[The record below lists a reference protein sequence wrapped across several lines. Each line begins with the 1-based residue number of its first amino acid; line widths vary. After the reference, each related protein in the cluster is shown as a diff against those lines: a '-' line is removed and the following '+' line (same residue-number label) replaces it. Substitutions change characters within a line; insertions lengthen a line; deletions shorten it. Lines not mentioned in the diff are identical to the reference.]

1 MLELTLMKNQL
12 KDQKMATS
20 KSFLET
26 APIGKLLLQMSLPMI
41 IAMMIN
47 ALYGIVDRAFIG
59 NLPNVGTLAIAGVG
73 LTLPASLVAF
83 AFALLAGSGTAIL
96 ISLALGEKDRAKAQ
110 NIFNNGVEFTLLIS
124 LIITFVFLFF
134 LTPILRFLGAD
145 NQTLPFA
152 HGYSVIVIWGVVFS
166 SLAFSL
172 TAVMRSVGDPKTA
185 TIFMIIST
193 VLNIILDYLL
203 MFVWHFGIA
212 GAAIATVIS
221 QVVNAVLC
229 LHYFWRGKSS
239 LHFPKIN
246 FKINFQVY
254 TKIALAGT
262 AGFSTQMAA
271 ALINVLINNILLNV
285 GGNLAIGAITII
297 NTLSMFFIL
306 PLVGVSQGLQPIVGY
321 NYGAGNYIRVRHSL
335 KKAFWLMTI
344 FSLTAMLI
352 IQLWPTFLVRLFT
365 NDQQLI
371 DFAVSGLRLFNS
383 AMFLLPIY
391 FICANY
397 YQFIGRGL
405 TASILSLLRQVI
417 IFAPTLFFAARFFG
431 LAGVWWSGPI
441 SDTLSTIMVAVIFW
455 HSYQKLKNRPDKISS
470 SD

>member
-1 MLELTLMKNQL
+1 MIKLTLMQNQQKNQNTPIA
-12 KDQKMATS
+12 KN
-20 KSFLET
+20 FLET
-26 APIGKLLLQMSLPMI
+26 APLGKLLWQMSLPMI

-47 ALYGIVDRAFIG
+47 ALYGIVDRAFVG

-96 ISLALGEKDRAKAQ
+96 ISLALGEKNPAKAQ
-110 NIFNNGVEFTLLIS
+110 NIFNNGLEFALLLS
-124 LIITFVFLFF
+124 LMITFIFIFF

-145 NQTLPFA
+145 SQTLPFA
-152 HGYSVIVIWGVVFS
+152 YSYSSIVIWGILFS
-166 SLAFSL
+166 SLAFCL
-172 TAVMRSVGDPKTA
+172 TAVMRAVGDPKTA
-185 TIFMIIST
+185 TLFMVIST
-193 VLNIILDYLL
+193 LLNILLDYLF

-221 QVVNAVLC
+221 QFVNAALC

-262 AGFSTQMAA
+262 AGFSTQIAA
-271 ALINVLINNILLNV
+271 ALVNVIINNILLRV

-321 NYGAGNYIRVRHSL
+321 NYGAGNYTRVRQSL
-335 KKAFWLMTI
+335 KQAFWMMGG
-344 FSLTAMLI
+344 FSLVAMII

-365 NDQQLI
+365 SDQQLI
-371 DFAVSGLRLFNS
+371 DFAVSGLRLFNA
-383 AMFLLPIY
+383 AMILLPIY

-397 YQFIGRGL
+397 YQFIGRGII
-405 TASILSLLRQVI
+405 ASILSLLRQVI
-417 IFAPTLFFAARFFG
+417 IFAPTLFFAAHFFG

-455 HSYQKLKNRPDKISS
+455 HSYQKLKNRPDKI
-470 SD
+470 

>member
-1 MLELTLMKNQL
+1 MLELTLMQNSVTKTETVQQKN
-12 KDQKMATS
+12 
-20 KSFLET
+20 FLET
-26 APIGKLLLQMSLPMI
+26 APIGKLLWQMSLPMI

-47 ALYGIVDRAFIG
+47 ALYGIVDRAFVG
-59 NLPNVGTLAIAGVG
+59 NLPGVGTLAIAGVG
-73 LTLPASLVAF
+73 LTLPASLA
-83 AFALLAGSGTAIL
+83 AFALAMLTGSGTAIL
-96 ISLALGEKDRAKAQ
+96 ISLALGEKDSARAQ
-110 NIFNNGVEFTLLIS
+110 NIFNNGVEFTILLS
-124 LIITFVFLFF
+124 FITTFIFLFF

-145 NQTLPFA
+145 SQTLPFA
-152 HGYSVIVIWGVVFS
+152 YSYSVIVLWGIVFS
-166 SLAFSL
+166 SLAFCL
-172 TAVMRSVGDPKTA
+172 TAVMRSLGDPKTA
-185 TIFMIIST
+185 TIFMVIST
-193 VLNIILDYLL
+193 LLNIVLDYLL
-203 MFVWHFGIA
+203 MFGWHFGIA

-221 QVVNAVLC
+221 QIVNAILC

-262 AGFSTQMAA
+262 AGFSTQIAA
-271 ALINVLINNILLNV
+271 ASVNVLINNILLNV

-321 NYGAGNYIRVRHSL
+321 NYGAGNYNRVRHSL
-335 KKAFWLMTI
+335 KKAFWLMAA
-344 FSLTAMLI
+344 FSLAAMLI
-352 IQLWPTFLVRLFT
+352 IQLWPAALIKLFT

-371 DFAVSGLRLFNS
+371 DLTISGLRLFNG

-391 FICANY
+391 FICSNY

-417 IFAPTLFFAARFFG
+417 VFAPTLFFAAHFFG
-431 LAGVWWSGPI
+431 LIGVWWSGPI
-441 SDTLSTIMVAVIFW
+441 SDTLSTLLVALIFY
-455 HSYQKLKNRPDKISS
+455 HSYQKLKNKPDKNNGSH
-470 SD
+470 

>member
-1 MLELTLMKNQL
+1 MLELTLMQNSVTKTETVQ
-12 KDQKMATS
+12 Q

-26 APIGKLLLQMSLPMI
+26 APIGKLLWQMSLPMI

-47 ALYGIVDRAFIG
+47 ALYGIVDRAFVG
-59 NLPNVGTLAIAGVG
+59 NLPGVGTLAIAGVG
-73 LTLPASLVAF
+73 LTLPASLA
-83 AFALLAGSGTAIL
+83 AFALAMLTGSGTAIL
-96 ISLALGEKDRAKAQ
+96 ISLALGEKDSARAQ
-110 NIFNNGVEFTLLIS
+110 NIFNNGVEFTILLS
-124 LIITFVFLFF
+124 LITTFIFLFF

-152 HGYSVIVIWGVVFS
+152 YSYSVIVLWGIVFS
-166 SLAFSL
+166 SLAFCL
-172 TAVMRSVGDPKTA
+172 TAVMRSLGDPKTA

-193 VLNIILDYLL
+193 LLNIVLDYLL
-203 MFVWHFGIA
+203 MFGWHLGIA

-221 QVVNAVLC
+221 QIVNAILC

-262 AGFSTQMAA
+262 AGFSTQIAA
-271 ALINVLINNILLNV
+271 ASINVLINNILLNV

-321 NYGAGNYIRVRHSL
+321 NYGAGNYARVRHSL
-335 KKAFWLMTI
+335 KKAFWLMTA
-344 FSLTAMLI
+344 FSLAAMLI
-352 IQLWPTFLVRLFT
+352 IQLWPTALIKLFT
-365 NDQQLI
+365 SDQQLI
-371 DFAVSGLRLFNS
+371 SLTISGLRLFNG

-391 FICANY
+391 FICSNY

-417 IFAPTLFFAARFFG
+417 IFAPTLFFAAHFFG
-431 LAGVWWSGPI
+431 LTGVWWSGPI
-441 SDTLSTIMVAVIFW
+441 SDTLSTLLVALIFY
-455 HSYQKLKNRPDKISS
+455 HSYQKLKNKPDKNNGSH
-470 SD
+470 